1 MILDTITAI
10 STAATALVAIVA
22 LIIAKQQLDSGR
34 KISDESDAQES
45 FREYLR
51 VAIKYPDLA
60 AGRPQAQEES
70 RYRWFITYMLAALE
84 KIQFSMEEDPEWQ
97 KTILETLS
105 YHREYFR
112 DPVRFTKLEFETYD
126 KRMQALLKEHSEV
139 GY

>member
-1 MILDTITAI
+1 MSSKHASMPIPTIPTPRAPCPRSRRSRAVILDTITAI

-84 KIQFSMEEDPEWQ
+84 KIQFSME
-97 KTILETLS
+97 
-105 YHREYFR
+105 
-112 DPVRFTKLEFETYD
+112 
-126 KRMQALLKEHSEV
+126 
-139 GY
+139 